1 MALFISTFI
10 NKVDRK
16 GRVSVPATFRAALA
30 QQSFSGIYVY
40 RSLTNEA
47 LEGCG
52 SDHMDMLSESLAQ
65 LDPFSVEY
73 DDLSTQ
79 IFGLSSQLPFDG
91 EGRVILPQEL
101 LSTVGITDAVAFVG
115 KGRTFQLWEPEAFRI
130 ASEEARRRTLQNR
143 PSLLLRP
150 GHTPN
155 EGEKS

>member
-10 NKVDRK
+10 NKVDKK

-30 QQSFSGIYVY
+30 QQHFAGIFVY
-40 RSLTNEA
+40 RSLTSNA

-79 IFGLSSQLPFDG
+79 IFGMSFQLPFDG

-101 LSTVGITDAVAFVG
+101 LATVDITDSVAFVG
-115 KGRTFQLWEPEAFRI
+115 KGRTFQLWEPEAFRL

-150 GHTPN
+150 GVSPR